1 MGADVMVISAHPDD
15 AELGM
20 GGMIHALS
28 SAGREVVLVDDIVT
42 TGATLDAAAT
52 ALEAAGA
59 TVIATVALA
68 AAERRSA

>member
-1 MGADVMVISAHPDD
+1 MGLRAGERERNAALARVPKYM
-15 AELGM
+15 LGR
-20 GGMIHALS
+20 LR
-28 SAGREVVLVDDIVT
+28 GREVVLVDDIVT